1 MNNNTYTHQRKAR
14 RGFSLLELT
23 LVILIIGVLMGVA
36 AVAFAPALL
45 RGRTTGTEA
54 SMTTIKRA
62 ILEYQGV
69 NNQYPSQLADLSPNF
84 IESVSLDGWDNPFY
98 YAVPGQNGQPFD
110 LISAGEDGDYSTLN
124 DNINIWT
131 MNQPTNQ

>member
-1 MNNNTYTHQRKAR
+1 MKNQHNHNRRHAR

-36 AVAFAPALL
+36 AVAFGPALL
-45 RGRTTGTEA
+45 RGRTTGTKA

-69 NNQYPSQLADLSPNF
+69 NNQYPPTLQALSPNF
-84 IESVSLDGWDNPFY
+84 IEKVSNDGWDNPFY
-98 YAVPGQNGQPFD
+98 YAVPGQNGRPFD
-110 LISAGEDGDYSTLN
+110 LISAGEDGDYSTIT
-124 DNINIWT
+124 DNIDVWT
-131 MNQPTNQ
+131 LDQQQPQ

>member
-1 MNNNTYTHQRKAR
+1 MNNNTYTYQRKAR